1 MFNQIYTSGWIS
13 SCRKKLIMAKFDML
27 ITGSQFIKVAAVEAR
42 TDADPKISPIK
53 KYYGVRRLTE
63 KIKFLHDRP
72 YVTNNTC
79 LVISVLSW

>member
-1 MFNQIYTSGWIS
+1 
-13 SCRKKLIMAKFDML
+13 MAKFDML

-72 YVTNNTC
+72 FSITSRTT
-79 LVISVLSW
+79 LASLSVYCHGN